1 MPFENKE
8 AHPMKSHLE
17 LKNEMQAEIA
27 EAVRPITEQIE
38 AKWKPALEAA
48 RRLEANREFRYKD
61 EVYKAAVEAALWP
74 IGTKLEEWTNT
85 EGRFAQRSIPWKPTG
100 RTGFYEIYHEKKSVN
115 VARSMSQGK
124 PFVRLAKKDGS
135 PGSRAETWVHWQSWI
150 PEGLHPDTYEHP
162 ANKER
167 DIKV

>member
-1 MPFENKE
+1 
-8 AHPMKSHLE
+8 MKSHWE

-38 AKWKPALEAA
+38 AKWKPILDDALLAETK
-48 RRLEANREFRYKD
+48 REQRYRGQM
-61 EVYKAAVEAALWP
+61 YKSAVEAALWP

-85 EGRFAQRSIPWKPTG
+85 EGHFVQRSIPWKPTG
-100 RTGFYEIYHEKKSVN
+100 RTGFYEIYHEKKSAD
-115 VARSMSQGK
+115 VARSMRHGE